1 MTSRIWVVSKQW
13 MILDCQRNLKHD
25 RELVSPY
32 KEMEELWKRQKREER
47 LLLVSER
54 DRGIIKEV
62 RVQLETER
70 ENGMWQKPS
79 EMPRSELCVWVSV
92 ASAACRALAG
102 LHKDALR
109 GLPQAVLAGARH
121 GVNFHLTVDRATV
134 LLPRYRQQRV
144 SRLVEETDGLLALPH
159 RSSTLNCPFIQMI
172 TFPFFAKSTDLLM
185 RKRHGIYDN
194 QVFILWKI

>member
-1 MTSRIWVVSKQW
+1 
-13 MILDCQRNLKHD
+13 
-25 RELVSPY
+25 
-32 KEMEELWKRQKREER
+32 
-47 LLLVSER
+47 
-54 DRGIIKEV
+54 
-62 RVQLETER
+62 
-70 ENGMWQKPS
+70 MWQKPV

-102 LHKDALR
+102 LHKDALG

-121 GVNFHLTVDRATV
+121 GVNFHLTVDGAAV

-172 TFPFFAKSTDLLM
+172 AFPFFAKSADLLV

-194 QVFILWKI
+194 QVFILWIIKLDLTKEKQHFQNQLFS